1 VKSIASII
9 LAAAIAT
16 GAQARAPEPTYAQYL
31 VAQALA
37 HHAELLGLTM
47 HVTPPGGKENVI
59 VASNVAPLGKPA
71 GEEDL
76 RVIKSRQPLVEVT
89 KSGDR
94 LAVELPLLDASRR
107 TVGALGVQLAYKAG
121 ANKTALEEM
130 AGAIRDELARRI
142 SHVANLFEPASYDAR
157 VPLNSYG
164 QQLVD
169 NMLAA
174 HPEIQILALHA
185 TIPKTEDNVIV
196 ASNIGRIGKKG
207 DEDDLRLIKTEKP
220 NLEVNSEGNR
230 FEVELV
236 LRDVSGTNIGA
247 VGVVYG
253 YKPGDD
259 KIRLQRQAELV
270 QATLSRHITNPGN
283 LFEPVPYV
291 PGAPAAGYAQQL
303 ADATLDK
310 HRELLILALHV
321 RPPSAPDVVI
331 IASNIGRIGKKAD
344 ADDMGV
350 IKTGKPILEVNEAG
364 NRFEVELVLLDSAGQ
379 NIGAL
384 SSVFAYKPG
393 TDRGA
398 LHHQAEKI
406 RDELRAQIPS
416 LGKLFEPAARR
427 SYEHFGI
434 GADRAGAFQTTS
446 TDSQ

>member
-1 VKSIASII
+1 MTLDADACGSETSQALRANVKSIAPII

-16 GAQARAPEPTYAQYL
+16 GAQARASEPTYAQYL
-31 VAQALA
+31 VARALA

-59 VASNVAPLGKPA
+59 VASNIAALGKPA
-71 GEEDL
+71 DADDL
-76 RVIKSRQPLVEVT
+76 RVIRSHKPFVEVS

-94 LAVELPLLDASRR
+94 LTVELPLLDASRR
-107 TVGALGVQLAYKAG
+107 TVGALGVQLAYEAG
-121 ANKTALEEM
+121 ADKSSLEAR

-142 SHVANLFEPASYDAR
+142 SHVANLLEPASYDAR
-157 VPLNSYG
+157 VPLNNYG

-169 NMLAA
+169 NMVAA

-185 TIPKTEDNVIV
+185 TIPHTDDNVIV

-253 YKPGDD
+253 YKAGDD
-259 KIRLQRQAELV
+259 KSRLQGQAELV
-270 QATLSRHITNPGN
+270 QAALSRRISNPGN
-283 LFEPVPYV
+283 LFEPAPYV
-291 PGAPAAGYAQQL
+291 PNPPTAGIAQQL
-303 ADATLDK
+303 VDAALDK

-321 RPPSAPDVVI
+321 QPPGAPDVVI

-344 ADDMGV
+344 EDDMGV
-350 IKTGKPILEVNEAG
+350 IRTGKPILEVNEAG
-364 NRFEVELVLLDSAGQ
+364 NRFEVELVLLDSAGR

-384 SSVFAYKPG
+384 SSVFAYKAG
-393 TDRGA
+393 TDREA

-406 RDELRAQIPS
+406 RDELRAQLPS

-427 SYEHFGI
+427 S
-434 GADRAGAFQTTS
+434 
-446 TDSQ
+446 